1 MAVTSESVRA
11 SMKISY
17 DDGETWN
24 YTVSRL
30 NTKADANSL
39 MLLAE
44 AVSAFQGAEPVDLLS
59 TSESQLIS
67 N

>member
-11 SMKISY
+11 SLRISY

-30 NTKADANSL
+30 NTKADASSL

-44 AVSAFQGAEPVDLLS
+44 AVSTFQGADPADLLI
-59 TSESQLIS
+59 TSESQLVS
-67 N
+67 L